1 MLERAPKGVR
11 PTLQCRLPHAAS
23 RGRVCACLRSAPRPT
38 DSVGFF
44 TRGSS
49 ASFCT
54 IMRQAA
60 DDWQPRRAA
69 SGSGAAGAN
78 ASAAGTA
85 AAQHSATTALR
96 MLQTRSEEAEHELG
110 CWQNEKSTDDEQ
122 TFLVE
127 KAPQI

>member
-1 MLERAPKGVR
+1 MPVAACRVARTRVRVSAERASPD
-11 PTLQCRLPHAAS
+11 RL
-23 RGRVCACLRSAPRPT
+23 GR
-38 DSVGFF
+38 FF

-96 MLQTRSEEAEHELG
+96 MLKTRSEEAEHELG
-110 CWQNEKSTDDEQ
+110 CWQNEKSAAADDEQ